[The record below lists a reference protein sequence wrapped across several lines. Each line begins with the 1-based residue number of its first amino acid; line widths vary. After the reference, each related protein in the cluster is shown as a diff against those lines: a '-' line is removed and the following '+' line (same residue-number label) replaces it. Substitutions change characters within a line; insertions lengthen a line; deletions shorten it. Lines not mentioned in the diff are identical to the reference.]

1 MTPKEQ
7 AIKKAY
13 GDKYD
18 ILKDQMDE
26 NGWVEHCPGEEG
38 HPRFRDL
45 FGDKYELECIEGLPD
60 YWRPASLRGLETNN
74 GWISVEDR
82 LPEESGVLHQWVSLK
97 DGSIHFA
104 KWQILLDNWEIPGI
118 GIPSSGS
125 VTHWQPVVRPEA
137 PLY

>member
-1 MTPKEQ
+1 MTPKQQ

-18 ILKDQMDE
+18 TFKDEMDE
-26 NGWVEHCPGEEG
+26 DGWVVYDTKHKHHPEWHGNEEFLDWYCPDFDYDK
-38 HPRFRDL
+38 FRP
-45 FGDKYELECIEGLPD
+45 K
-60 YWRPASLRGLETNN
+60 SLRGLENN
-74 GWISVEDR
+74 RGWISVDDR

-125 VTHWQPVVRPEA
+125 VTHWQPVVKPEA
-137 PLY
+137 PIY